1 MGLRLGILRTD
12 DVRPALAET
21 FGEYPEM
28 FEALLVEANN
38 QRSINSRVDLKVTAY
53 RVNQEIYPDNVDDQ
67 DAYIITGSQSS
78 VYEDLAWINTLGGF
92 VKQLHQRKKKLIG
105 ICFGHQLIANVLGGA
120 AGKALSGWEIGVKH
134 TTVKAEF
141 IHRFGGAEPYKLLY
155 SHQDQVFK
163 AATGARILAST
174 PGCPIAMTS
183 LDEHVLTL
191 QGHPEFSSAYAGA
204 LYQLRKDAYPQN
216 CFKEAV
222 ESLGEDTDHLAVA
235 RWMIDFMIS

>member
-1 MGLRLGILRTD
+1 MELRVAILRAD
-12 DVRPALAET
+12 DVRPELAGT

-28 FEALLVEANN
+28 FEVLLSDANIGRALTDQVLLRTEAFRAN
-38 QRSINSRVDLKVTAY
+38 QGV
-53 RVNQEIYPDNVDDQ
+53 YPANIDDY
-67 DAYIITGSQSS
+67 DAFIITGSKSG
-78 VYEDLAWINTLGGF
+78 VYEDLPWITVLGDF
-92 VKQLHQRKKKLIG
+92 VKLLYQRKKKLIG
-105 ICFGHQLIANVLGGA
+105 ICFGHQLIASVLGGE
-120 AGKALSGWEIGVKH
+120 AGKASTGWKIGVKVASLNGDFVNKFSG
-134 TTVKAEF
+134 TE
-141 IHRFGGAEPYKLLY
+141 RFKLLY

-163 AATGARILAST
+163 VATGARILAST

-204 LYQLRKDAYPQN
+204 LYQLRKDAYPQD

-235 RWMIDFMIS
+235 RWMIDFMVS